1 MGEVKRPKF
10 AVVGKGGVGKTTVS
24 AGLTLALLQKGVPVF
39 AIDGD
44 SNSSL
49 GYALGFPKEQLAAQ
63 KPLAEMR
70 EELEERAKPG
80 GSDLYLLTPPV
91 DDLIEDFSLTRDNLR
106 LLVMGTIGEAGSGC
120 ACGLN
125 TALREVLR
133 QLAKREEAL
142 VVDMEAGIEH
152 MGRGTASALDMMIIV
167 AEPAESSLRTAQRV
181 VELAKQMGVKH
192 LAVVANKVRTD
203 PTGSYLPEDMA
214 LVHEALDPLPVIQA
228 VPYMRELREPLT
240 ERTEQTDLLL
250 ALMRVALDQL
260 PS

>member
-1 MGEVKRPKF
+1 MSEVKRPKF

-24 AGLTLALLQKGVPVF
+24 AGLTLALLQQGVPVF

-192 LAVVANKVRTD
+192 LAVVANKVR
-203 PTGSYLPEDMA
+203 GEDGLT
-214 LVHEALDPLPVIQA
+214 LVHEALDPLPVIA
-228 VPYMRELREPLT
+228 TVPYLPELREPLT
-240 ERTEQTDLLL
+240 QPSPQVEQLVGILSE
-250 ALMRVALDQL
+250 ALGKL